1 MIPMI
6 PLMPTAGLV
15 DLLGPTTLLAL
26 GGVLVALLVLVVD
39 LARAVR
45 TDGRIAREVWR
56 DARVHRDLEPAVRD
70 AA

>member
-26 GGVLVALLVLVVD
+26 GGVLVALLEPRTGRPWGRTS
-39 LARAVR
+39 RAAE
-45 TDGRIAREVWR
+45 GA
-56 DARVHRDLEPAVRD
+56 
-70 AA
+70 

>member
-26 GGVLVALLVLVVD
+26 GVD

-45 TDGRIAREVWR
+45 TDGRIAREVRR
-56 DARVHRDLEPAVRD
+56 DARVHRDLESAVRD